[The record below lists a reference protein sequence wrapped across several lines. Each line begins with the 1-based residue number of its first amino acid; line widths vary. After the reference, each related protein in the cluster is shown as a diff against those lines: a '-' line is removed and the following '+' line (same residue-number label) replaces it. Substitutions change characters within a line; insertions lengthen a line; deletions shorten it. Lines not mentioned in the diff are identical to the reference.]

1 MPPPRTVMCF
11 FAADACANF
20 QRFWQG
26 GWGKPPVDEFGRPLY
41 GDVFGT
47 QAAAQ
52 KSRGPIERTPWGEL
66 EEEESESSSEE
77 EDEGDD
83 AMDDDASESGISSVT
98 SIASMSSLASG
109 LETPDA
115 IDLRKDA
122 GGASGPK
129 LFQVLEQKE
138 TRVGGGLMGSSHGYV
153 LPGDGG
159 GADDP
164 GASAKS
170 GRAGA
175 DLLRKDSNIEVQLDP
190 KDLESDEAMQAALK
204 KKFEDAQ
211 ATEAAKREREDLS
224 GMVADE
230 AGRLTKKRKAAEK
243 KKEGKQYKN
252 VF

>member
-1 MPPPRTVMCF
+1 M
-11 FAADACANF
+11 
-20 QRFWQG
+20 
-26 GWGKPPVDEFGRPLY
+26 
-41 GDVFGT
+41 
-47 QAAAQ
+47 
-52 KSRGPIERTPWGEL
+52 
-66 EEEESESSSEE
+66 
-77 EDEGDD
+77 
-83 AMDDDASESGISSVT
+83 SESGISSVT

-153 LPGDGG
+153 VPGDS
-159 GADDP
+159 
-164 GASAKS
+164 GASGTEDQGAAPKS
-170 GRAGA
+170 SRTGA
-175 DLLRKDSNIEVQLDP
+175 DLLRKDSNVDVQLDP

-211 ATEAAKREREDLS
+211 ATEAAKRAREDLS

-243 KKEGKQYKN
+243 KKEKEGKQYKN

>member
-1 MPPPRTVMCF
+1 MNAEGQLVRLQVRVRLWITEAYP
-11 FAADACANF
+11 D
-20 QRFWQG
+20 
-26 GWGKPPVDEFGRPLY
+26 
-41 GDVFGT
+41 
-47 QAAAQ
+47 QA
-52 KSRGPIERTPWGEL
+52 PIP
-66 EEEESESSSEE
+66 
-77 EDEGDD
+77 
-83 AMDDDASESGISSVT
+83 
-98 SIASMSSLASG
+98 
-109 LETPDA
+109 
-115 IDLRKDA
+115 
-122 GGASGPK
+122 
-129 LFQVLEQKE
+129 
-138 TRVGGGLMGSSHGYV
+138 YV

>member
-1 MPPPRTVMCF
+1 MQLTRMHICRGT
-11 FAADACANF
+11 
-20 QRFWQG
+20 QG

-52 KSRGPIERTPWGEL
+52 KTRAPIERTPWGAL

-77 EDEGDD
+77 EEEDD
-83 AMDDDASESGISSVT
+83 GEAMDDETSESGISSVT

-122 GGASGPK
+122 GGGAGGPK

-138 TRVGGGLMGSSHGYV
+138 TRVGSGLMGSSHGYV
-153 LPGDGG
+153 VPGEG
-159 GADDP
+159 GAG
-164 GASAKS
+164 GAAEESGPAAKPS
-170 GRAGA
+170 RAGA
-175 DLLRKDSNIEVQLDP
+175 DLLRKDSNVDVQLDP

-211 ATEAAKREREDLS
+211 ATEAAKRAREDLS

>member
-1 MPPPRTVMCF
+1 
-11 FAADACANF
+11 
-20 QRFWQG
+20 
-26 GWGKPPVDEFGRPLY
+26 
-41 GDVFGT
+41 
-47 QAAAQ
+47 
-52 KSRGPIERTPWGEL
+52 
-66 EEEESESSSEE
+66 
-77 EDEGDD
+77 
-83 AMDDDASESGISSVT
+83 MDDDASESGISSVT

-153 LPGDGG
+153 VPGEG
-159 GADDP
+159 GAGGTEDP
-164 GASAKS
+164 AATKS
-170 GRAGA
+170 SRAGA
-175 DLLRKDSNIEVQLDP
+175 DLLRKDSNVDVQLDP

-204 KKFEDAQ
+204 KKFDDAQ
-211 ATEAAKREREDLS
+211 ATEAAKRAREDLS

-243 KKEGKQYKN
+243 KKEKEGKQYKN